1 MVTIVVDTKEIQA
14 DDGKSVLQ
22 TCLEHGIFIPNLC
35 FMKSREHPHA
45 SCRLCFVEIYG
56 IDQPVTSCTERVR
69 EGLVVLTATAR
80 ARRLQQAAFKLLM
93 SAHHCRPKACPVRG
107 GCQLIR
113 IARHLKVGLNSQP
126 LERLERAI
134 DEEVDLGLFTY
145 YPFRCVLCGRCVHVC
160 RQRTGHNLLTFAG
173 RGLKTVVA
181 LFGGGDL
188 AAAPCRHCAA
198 CATVCPTGALV
209 LKGEQGRAASADSS
223 LRAPQIPPR

>member
-1 MVTIVVDTKEIQA
+1 MVKILVDTNEIQA
-14 DDGKSVLQ
+14 DEGKSLLQ

-45 SCRLCFVEIYG
+45 SCRLCFVEIDG
-56 IDQPVTSCTERVR
+56 IDRPVTACTERVR
-69 EGLVVLTATAR
+69 EGLVVLTATAK
-80 ARRLQQAAFKLLM
+80 ARRLQCTAFKLLM

-134 DEEVDLGLFTY
+134 DEDVDLGLFTY

-160 RQRTGHNLLTFAG
+160 RQRTGHNLLTFAR
-173 RGLKTVVA
+173 RGLDTVVA
-181 LFGGGDL
+181 LFGGEDL
-188 AAAPCRHCAA
+188 AAAPCRHCGA
-198 CATVCPTGALV
+198 CAAVCPTGALV
-209 LKGEQGRAASADSS
+209 PKWEHGRAASAGSS
-223 LRAPQIPPR
+223 P

>member
-1 MVTIVVDTKEIQA
+1 MVSILVDTKEIQA
-14 DDGKSVLQ
+14 DQGKNVLQ

-45 SCRLCFVEIYG
+45 SCRLCFVEING
-56 IDQPVTSCTERVR
+56 IDRPVTACTERAR
-69 EGLVVLTATAR
+69 EGLVVLTATAK
-80 ARRLQQAAFKLLM
+80 ARRLQCTAFKLLM

-134 DEEVDLGLFTY
+134 DEDVDLGLFTY

-160 RQRTGHNLLTFAG
+160 RQRNGHNLLTFAR
-173 RGLKTVVA
+173 RGLDTVVA
-181 LFGGGDL
+181 WFGGGDL
-188 AAAPCRHCAA
+188 AAAPCYHCGA

-209 LKGEQGRAASADSS
+209 PKWGDPKAASAGSS
-223 LRAPQIPPR
+223 LRAP

>member
-1 MVTIVVDTKEIQA
+1 MAKITVDTKEIRA
-14 DDGKSVLQ
+14 DEGRSILQ

-45 SCRLCFVEIYG
+45 SCRLCFVEIDG
-56 IDQPVTSCTERVR
+56 IDRPVTSCTERVR
-69 EGLVVLTATAR
+69 EGLVVWTATPK
-80 ARRLQQAAFKLLM
+80 ARRLQRMGFKLLM
-93 SAHHCRPKACPVRG
+93 SAHHCQPKACPVRG

-113 IARHLKVGLNSQP
+113 IARHLNVSLNSQP

-160 RQRTGHNLLTFAG
+160 RQETGHNLLTFAR
-173 RGLKTVVA
+173 RGLDTVVA

-188 AAAPCRHCAA
+188 AAAPCRHCGA

-209 LKGEQGRAASADSS
+209 PKWEHGKTANPRSS
-223 LRAPQIPPR
+223 LPAPQIPPG

>member
-1 MVTIVVDTKEIQA
+1 MVKIVVDTKEIRA
-14 DDGKSVLQ
+14 DDGRSILQ

-45 SCRLCFVEIYG
+45 SCRLCFVEIDG
-56 IDQPVTSCTERVR
+56 IERPVTSCTESVR
-69 EGLVVLTATAR
+69 EGLVVWTATPK
-80 ARRLQQAAFKLLM
+80 ARRLQRTGFKLLM
-93 SAHHCRPKACPVRG
+93 SAHHCQPKACPVRG

-113 IARHLKVGLNSQP
+113 IARYLNVSLNSQP

-160 RQRTGHNLLTFAG
+160 RQRTGHNLLTFAR
-173 RGLKTVVA
+173 RGLDTVVA
-181 LFGGGDL
+181 LFGGADL
-188 AAAPCRHCAA
+188 AAAPCRRCGA

-209 LKGEQGRAASADSS
+209 PKWEHGKAASAGSS
-223 LRAPQIPPR
+223 LRAPQIPPG